1 MAGYLCDVASN
12 GQEAVE
18 SHETGGYDLIFM
30 DVVCFLSFS
39 IFFLLP
45 LFYLLPLSSLHP
57 VLIYSPLQEMP
68 IMNGFEATKEI
79 RRRER
84 ERGDEASSNVVIIG
98 LSGNA
103 REVFSEMGESVGMND
118 YVVRY

>member
-18 SHETGGYDLIFM
+18 SHETGAYDLIFM
-30 DVVCFLSFS
+30 DVVCFF
-39 IFFLLP
+39 IF
-45 LFYLLPLSSLHP
+45 FYLLFAPLSSLHP
-57 VLIYSPLQEMP
+57 VLISSPLQEMP

-84 ERGDEASSNVVIIG
+84 ERGAEASSNVVIIG